1 MSHRTVKAIARGFLA
16 RALEVRLNHGV
27 HNVARLGLIFPP
39 LDLIGLL
46 FVLARHSSPV
56 TDSSALRRFSEIT
69 FI

>member
-1 MSHRTVKAIARGFLA
+1 
-16 RALEVRLNHGV
+16 VRLNHGV